1 MRFGYVSQAKTTGG
15 GLQCDRF
22 NPEGVTAV
30 YYGWYDAIQKHIPGG
45 EEIINILNID
55 SSEAGSQNWSPIFR
69 DEFRKR
75 RGYDLMKYLPAMAGV
90 MVGSGNITE
99 SFLLDARRTMIELI
113 TDNYF
118 GHVQKLAHEN
128 GTIVASEAVCPTMIS
143 DGVEFYKNVDWTGS
157 EFWVRASQNWKPND
171 IADSVAGA
179 RLYGK

>member
-1 MRFGYVSQAKTTGG
+1 
-15 GLQCDRF
+15 
-22 NPEGVTAV
+22 
-30 YYGWYDAIQKHIPGG
+30 
-45 EEIINILNID
+45 
-55 SSEAGSQNWSPIFR
+55 
-69 DEFRKR
+69 
-75 RGYDLMKYLPAMAGV
+75 

-128 GTIVASEAVCPTMIS
+128 GTIVVSEVLCPTMIS

-179 RLYGK
+179 RLYGKKVIYSEAYTGGSWQDHPFGLKAMGDYHYTAGVNRIMFHVWNEQYIPDARPGIPGAGTPFNHLNTWWNASCGA